1 MTYVAISTTTLN
13 RVYLRPREARCF
25 QDRVSIYLQCDP
37 QNPILW
43 AKLNGRCNPKECG
56 NSDWVGSGWVVC
68 RGELYCYTTRL

>member
-13 RVYLRPREARCF
+13 RSFSPLRETRRF

-56 NSDWVGSGWVVC
+56 NSDCFWLGRMGVGG
-68 RGELYCYTTRL
+68 